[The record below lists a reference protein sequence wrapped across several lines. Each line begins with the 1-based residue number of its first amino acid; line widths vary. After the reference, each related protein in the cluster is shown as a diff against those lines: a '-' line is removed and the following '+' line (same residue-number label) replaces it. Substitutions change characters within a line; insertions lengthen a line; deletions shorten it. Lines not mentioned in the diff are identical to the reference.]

1 MSGDAKDFGQWL
13 LQGSQTAI
21 ADINANGGI
30 NGRQVN
36 FYLGDTRGTAV
47 DAVPA
52 TREVLTHSPSVLFG
66 GTSLEF
72 TAMQPI
78 VDSAH
83 LPTMALLPSVQFDS
97 LRDQYVYRT
106 NGSDSDE
113 SKAMVY
119 YALQKGLTQCAL
131 LLDNSA
137 NSQSYVK
144 PVTAALE
151 AHGGKIV
158 ANIQLVPHATSYRS
172 ELVQLFRANP
182 QCVFTD
188 IDTQTTTTLFA
199 NAKQLGY
206 LKVPF
211 IGSLKFSS
219 VVVANAIGLNEFSQW
234 VTGMAPLSVSGP
246 AKVHFD
252 SVFKTKFNQ
261 DAGPYQALTYD
272 STIAVALAMT
282 AAGSTDP
289 SVWPSKLLDVTNP
302 PGEAVFNYAD
312 GVKLLKQGKKINFEG
327 AASSVD
333 FANHVI
339 TTGYQVVTFDTAGAT
354 KVVAQVPASAIAN
367 L

>member
-1 MSGDAKDFGQWL
+1 L

-36 FYLGDTRGTAV
+36 FYVGDTKGDTV

-52 TREVLTHSPSVLFG
+52 TREILTHRPSVLFG

-72 TAMQPI
+72 SAMQPI
-78 VDSAH
+78 VDGAH
-83 LPTMALLPSVQFDS
+83 LPDMALLPSVQFDT
-97 LRDQYVYRT
+97 LTDPYVYRT

-119 YALQKGLTQCAL
+119 YAVQKGLTRCAL
-131 LLDNSA
+131 LVDNTA

-158 ANIQLVPHATSYRS
+158 ATVVLAPDSTSYRS
-172 ELVQLFRANP
+172 ELVHLFNANP
-182 QCVFTD
+182 QCVFVD
-188 IDTQTTTTLFA
+188 FDTQTAATVFG
-199 NAKQLGY
+199 NARQLGDY
-206 LKVPF
+206 KVPF

-219 VVVANAIGLNEFSQW
+219 IDVAKAVGLSGFSQW
-234 VTGMAPLSVSGP
+234 ITGMAPQAGSGP
-246 AKVHFD
+246 ATDHFD
-252 SVFKTKFNQ
+252 QVFKAKFNQ

-289 SVWPSKLLDVTNP
+289 AVWPTKLTYVTNP
-302 PGEAVFNYAD
+302 PGEAVYNYAD
-312 GVKLLKQGKKINFEG
+312 GVKLIKEGKKINFEG

-333 FANHVI
+333 FINHTI
-339 TTGYQVVTFDTAGAT
+339 TTGYEVLTFNGDGSTR
-354 KVVAQVPASAIAN
+354 VVAQIPASVIAKY
-367 L
+367 